1 MRRGSPI
8 RVGLAGCGLIAQW
21 HHLPVLARSKDVDLV
36 AVCDKDEGLASGLAG
51 RYGVNASYADFSR
64 MLAHEDLDA
73 VDVCT
78 PPRTH
83 APLSIEA
90 LEAGCHVLIEKPMAL
105 SLQELDQVV
114 EASRGSGKKI
124 CQVHHMLFEP
134 TMLKARHLVR
144 RGFIGE
150 FLGVDV
156 RSSSRRD
163 GELLRDTGHWAHQ
176 LPAGILTESLAH
188 PLYLAAAFMG
198 RVNPVAIH
206 ARKGAGF
213 SRATEVRIVLQSETG
228 IGGVSY
234 TCSSPP
240 KDKLVIDVYGKKG
253 NLRVDLWNA
262 VITRYGTGSE
272 SLPGRAFENAGQAR
286 SILAGTLLATFGVV
300 AGRFRTGHQ
309 TLIKRFIESVK
320 EDTEPP
326 VTIEEARNIIEVLE
340 KVAQST

>member
-8 RVGLAGCGLIAQW
+8 RVAVAGCGLIAQW

-51 RYGVNASYADFSR
+51 RYGVNASYTDFSR
-64 MLAHEDLDA
+64 MLAREDLDA

-124 CQVHHMLFEP
+124 CQIHHMLFEP

-144 RGFIGE
+144 RGLIGE

-163 GELLRDTGHWAHQ
+163 GELLRDETHWAHQ

-206 ARKGAGF
+206 ATKADAGL
-213 SRATEVRIVLQSETG
+213 SRANEVRWIFAQFLRNQF
-228 IGGVSY
+228 GVQ
-234 TCSSPP
+234 TM
-240 KDKLVIDVYGKKG
+240 
-253 NLRVDLWNA
+253 A
-262 VITRYGTGSE
+262 RYGMLLGRRGDDSDTEKDE
-272 SLPGRAFENAGQAR
+272 SGTYALHTLGEDETIAR
-286 SILAGTLLATFGVV
+286 LAT
-300 AGRFRTGHQ
+300 
-309 TLIKRFIESVK
+309 
-320 EDTEPP
+320 
-326 VTIEEARNIIEVLE
+326 VLRHRG
-340 KVAQST
+340 S